1 MSHSHPVLPTKPI
14 SLPYSHFFTSPIAPY
29 APTLRIKIIPHLLIQ
44 SPPLS
49 PSVIGR
55 KLEGCTEVVMPV
67 GGKVPITL
75 TVDKDVLGD
84 IGVGEGIEGRVR
96 DLFMYNFKVNHSALG
111 LSPLEPVIDPP
122 STSVVTSKFTTL
134 ILNPLT
140 ACPTKNVLFKN
151 LIPSASPI
159 AFLTGVDIFYEWVVN
174 RPNSPI
180 KRNQQLQEDQGQ
192 EDQEHDEDI
201 LFIHELDIVHGAS
214 SQYNNSTSQGVQA
227 RDLVV
232 TPQLDIH
239 NNWLLT
245 QVRSS
250 IDRLI
255 REQFIRR
262 FPLIFDGGLLSYSS
276 TLHIPRGIPSALT
289 HLLHLSN
296 MYNTPLRQEM
306 NQLLKPISLHQEE
319 KLYSMV
325 RGGSEL
331 QARRGKRKSIPQ
343 SQIQSQGEQGPS
355 YPSKKKRQS
364 DSPEVEF
371 MDPSD
376 RCHAYLEQVM
386 HKRREWDGEGSNK
399 TEKKL
404 KRIIGDV
411 LGQIGRSNFEY
422 RRRKPGKMS
431 YNKIKLVSNGTEI
444 SKENTSFST
453 AQPHIKVGN
462 PFSIPQSY
470 PEIDKVGDTESI
482 AAYSSGNELLIDQED
497 EYQPYEEDDELLLEG
512 PPCHDGLIGQEDEND
527 DDKDLLLIEED
538 FGDQEDEEKEL
549 GLLIDK
555 DRAEE
560 AELMKEEKTMGLSPE
575 QVPTSHDY
583 HHEKYHQNGQFPFIQ
598 FNKSHATIDHE
609 LRRPLLHMDHTV
621 PQCVDGE
628 DSENQLL
635 IDKDQYDHL
644 PMSHGQIWGTC
655 SFQAG
660 EDVGESDDELL
671 I

>member
-1 MSHSHPVLPTKPI
+1 MSHTHPVLPTKPI

-49 PSVIGR
+49 PSVIDR

-75 TVDKDVLGD
+75 TVDKEVLGD
-84 IGVGEGIEGRVR
+84 IGVGEGIEGSVR
-96 DLFMYNFKVNHSALG
+96 DLFMYNFKLNHSALG
-111 LSPLEPVIDPP
+111 LCPLEPVIDPP
-122 STSVVTSKFTTL
+122 STSVVTSNSTTL

-201 LFIHELDIVHGAS
+201 LFIHELDLVHGAS
-214 SQYNNSTSQGVQA
+214 SQYNNSASQGVQA
-227 RDLVV
+227 RDLAV
-232 TPQLDIH
+232 TPQLDTH

-306 NQLLKPISLHQEE
+306 NQLLKPISQQQEE
-319 KLYSMV
+319 SLYSLV
-325 RGGSEL
+325 REASDL
-331 QARRGKRKSIPQ
+331 QAKKGKRKSHSQSQAQ
-343 SQIQSQGEQGPS
+343 SQIQEGSS
-355 YPSKKKRQS
+355 SPSKKRRTS
-364 DSPEVEF
+364 DPPSSLSSELDMKS

-376 RCHAYLEQVM
+376 RCHSYLQRVVYE
-386 HKRREWDGEGSNK
+386 RREWEDEGGNK

-411 LGQIGRSNFEY
+411 LGQIGRSNFEC

-431 YNKIKLVSNGTEI
+431 YNKIKLVSNHTEI
-444 SKENTSFST
+444 SKENTSIST
-453 AQPHIKVGN
+453 DQPHIEVRN
-462 PFSIPQSY
+462 PLSIPQSY
-470 PEIDKVGDTESI
+470 LEIEKLGDTENF
-482 AAYSSGNELLIDQED
+482 AAYSSGDELLIDQED
-497 EYQPYEEDDELLLEG
+497 EYQPYEEDDELLLKG
-512 PPCHDGLIGQEDEND
+512 PPSHDGRIDQEDEND
-527 DDKDLLLIEED
+527 DEEELLLTEED
-538 FGDQEDEEKEL
+538 CEGKEDEEDEL
-549 GLLIDK
+549 ELLIDK
-555 DRAEE
+555 DGAEE
-560 AELMKEEKTMGLSPE
+560 AELMKDEETMRLPPVDVTTSP
-575 QVPTSHDY
+575 DY
-583 HHEKYHQNGQFPFIQ
+583 HREKYHQNGQFPFSQ
-598 FNKSHATIDHE
+598 FDKSRARIDHE
-609 LRRPLLHMDHTV
+609 LRGPHLNKDHTL
-621 PQCVDGE
+621 PQYVDGE
-628 DSENQLL
+628 DSEDQLL
-635 IDKDQYDHL
+635 IEKHQYDHS
-644 PMSHGQIWGTC
+644 PMSHGQI
-655 SFQAG
+655 
-660 EDVGESDDELL
+660 
-671 I
+671 